1 MPNVGLLRAV
11 LAEIE
16 ADPAAWD
23 QRSWARR
30 TQCGTTYCFA
40 GHAVRLGM
48 PDAEMVWSMDWDA
61 PDGFEVAMR
70 VLLADGSKQ
79 NISAAAAQ
87 LLGVQGKQ
95 LYALFYGEEAD
106 TLAGLRLVVEEICAG
121 AVVS

>member
-1 MPNVGLLRAV
+1 
-11 LAEIE
+11 
-16 ADPAAWD
+16 
-23 QRSWARR
+23 
-30 TQCGTTYCFA
+30 
-40 GHAVRLGM
+40 
-48 PDAEMVWSMDWDA
+48 MDWDA